1 MPTATVIIIICPAN
15 FVIVLLSPSMSLA
28 AAISI
33 PTNPAT
39 PTNPLANSFQLKD
52 DNFFKAPANINTA
65 TDIPIIAD
73 IAFVTPFNLI
83 SILLNMN
90 KDPSNSPKRTVIA
103 VNDLDMSSALIVDNT
118 KIAAANMPIATAIF
132 LRVSAFK
139 LF

>member
-1 MPTATVIIIICPAN
+1 
-15 FVIVLLSPSMSLA
+15 MSLA

-33 PTNPAT
+33 PTKPAT
-39 PTNPLANSFQLKD
+39 PTKPLANSFQLKN

-65 TDIPIIAD
+65 TDIPIIAV